1 MITVNESLS
10 HAITDTPQL
19 NQYWVLVY
27 SKDDTLLK
35 TLTPKEIFSNSKINK
50 TCSSNNSLEV
60 GGCYAGEL
68 SLSIVAEAYRENPI
82 VFNRYNKLRVRQYFW
97 YEGIDEEDYRK
108 TTEGRDS
115 TDNFVEL
122 GTYHIN
128 SVTSNDYKADIQAYD
143 LMYVLDEKLTDSD
156 NEYFRTHS
164 LKPEDILEYV
174 CDKIRKNGY
183 NPVIPVQKYPTT
195 NKDTTFKL
203 SEDSSFETWREVVS
217 EVAFLMGGF
226 AYVTT
231 EDWGLTYGD
240 VIYIGQYKGTSE
252 TTGLTHKSIFNYS
265 VDIEPSK
272 VGKFMGTCC
281 GFTYEYKST
290 ASGTNVDLY
299 TDESKFM
306 RGEMPYNGN
315 QLNTKVKTAYDNIR
329 ALYVGKTF
337 RGCEFEVT
345 TFPIVVLG
353 DNLTITRVY
362 VRKGIETRETI
373 SNILVTEIEHT
384 FNGRTTIVS
393 PSIDHTE
400 LNDNYKSGSSP
411 KTKSDG
417 SGEPQFDNFVDGIT
431 GVHYVEVV
439 KHCPVTVNKSH
450 NLILFKK
457 EYDPP
462 ITMCS
467 LQHGT
472 DPYEDAWFKENIP
485 KLYNTLSVDYSS
497 VAGKQIVRTDIDLTN
512 VKVNVKEESLL
523 TANYK
528 SGDIFYKYS
537 DTYYVKSV
545 VPYNNGI
552 PVDISMDWG
561 NKGIC
566 DISGCTVTGKT
577 GRAEYSTI
585 NFVTDNPYNRGEYE
599 VMSTLPLC
607 ETTVKA
613 QMGINGSKM
622 ETYNSYYV
630 SRSGQIDTIDIRMLP
645 KFPTGL
651 SIMSGT
657 GYFKP
662 SDGICNITYE
672 GKPVEDSTNCG
683 VWDNNLGVFV
693 EPQASS
699 SVVYYHSYSFNT
711 LEYMHR
717 EELINVPLYAEVTV
731 LEEMSYDSDLSG
743 AIERINETAELV
755 PIVNSMSDDVAKLS
769 KTVASVSGNVTLNS
783 IQIDTNTED
792 IQKVSTN
799 LANNVENTKVNAD
812 NIATIL
818 SDYLTSLDLNTVMG
832 RIQAIEDYIG
842 LVDLIISL
850 TDVMYYSEDGKL
862 LNNANL
868 RNEELNIYF
877 TSAGFYNKLK
887 FMWDSNKDNTLF
899 TLAYKVRGTGSE
911 YAVTAYQN
919 ITTKET
925 DFDVAFGSSTSYLYS
940 NDGYYRQYYIKGTYG
955 SQSAVSEPINIA
967 LAPDIKRNSFT
978 ATRSGDVVT
987 VTLSLSGGF
996 PALKDLVPNSIP
1008 INPEFKFKAKYSLS
1022 TSSSTSSTKYKV
1034 IDEDYVW
1041 DKLTFQFSFEENKP
1055 SASATSYYL
1064 HVRYG
1069 DGIIYSSTYVQV
1081 K

>member
-439 KHCPVTVNKSH
+439 KRCPITVDKSH
-450 NLILFKK
+450 NTILFKK
-457 EYDPP
+457 DYGKAISMTTISSDYN
-462 ITMCS
+462 
-467 LQHGT
+467 
-472 DPYEDAWFKENIP
+472 YEDAWFVENVP

-497 VAGKQIVRTDIDLTN
+497 VEGKQIVRTDIDLTG
-512 VKVNVKEESLL
+512 VKFKIKEESLL
-523 TANYK
+523 IPNYQ
-528 SGDIFYKYS
+528 SGDFLYTWGS
-537 DTYYVKSV
+537 GGYVKSV
-545 VPYNNGI
+545 QPYNDGV
-552 PVDISMDWG
+552 PVDIAMDYG
-561 NKGIC
+561 NNGVC
-566 DISGCTVTGKT
+566 DIDNCLVTGKT
-577 GRAEYSTI
+577 GRTEHEIVEHKLGT
-585 NFVTDNPYNRGEYE
+585 PYYKEVYE
-599 VMSTLPLC
+599 VYTTLPKC
-607 ETTVKA
+607 EETTKA
-613 QMGINGSKM
+613 KLRINNTGDMKTQS
-622 ETYNSYYV
+622 SYYL
-630 SRSGQIDTIDIRMLP
+630 SRTGRIDTIDLRMLSKHP
-645 KFPTGL
+645 ANIDT
-651 SIMSGT
+651 MSGV
-657 GYFKP
+657 GNF
-662 SDGICNITYE
+662 
-672 GKPVEDSTNCG
+672 STH
-683 VWDNNLGVFV
+683 
-693 EPQASS
+693 S
-699 SVVYYHSYSFNT
+699 SVCTAYKDGELYPQSFACHVANNDIGVYINMQLSSMAYHMFNFNSI
-711 LEYMHR
+711 EYMHR

-731 LEEMSYDSDLSG
+731 LEEMSYDSDVSG
-743 AIERINETAELV
+743 AIERINETAELI

-792 IQKVSTN
+792 IQRVSTN

-850 TDVMYYSEDGKL
+850 TDVMFNSVTGKL

-925 DFDVAFGSSTSYLYS
+925 GFDVAFGSSTSYLYS
-940 NDGYYRQYYIKGTYG
+940 NNGYYRQYYIKGTYG

-1008 INPEFKFKAKYSLS
+1008 ENPEFKFEAKYSLS

-1069 DGIIYSSTYVQV
+1069 DGIIYYSTYVQV